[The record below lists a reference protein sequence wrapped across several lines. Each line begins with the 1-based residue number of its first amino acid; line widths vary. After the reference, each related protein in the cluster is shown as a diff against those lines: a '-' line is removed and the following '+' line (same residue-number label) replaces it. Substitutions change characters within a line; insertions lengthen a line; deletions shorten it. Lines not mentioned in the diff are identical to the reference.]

1 MQDHHNKTVY
11 FEPHYISVAY
21 EESSDTV
28 KEHAVNLLNNY
39 QNNQMILEERNEGYE
54 KSLPAHGDRYFET
67 FVSTIRKNPG
77 QILR

>member
-11 FEPHYISVAY
+11 FAPHYISVAY
-21 EESSDTV
+21 EESSDIV